1 MEVTMK
7 TLYTALILLL
17 MASLP
22 LLGQVNTM
30 TASFNP
36 STVQVNSFN
45 TASFDPTSPESQP
58 ILTTLTIQNNSS
70 ESYIFRMKLTV
81 KWNETTLTNAEFR
94 SKEAIAANGIYYPLT
109 NRDLITTNAS
119 SHFDE
124 IGVGGIS
131 LQDVIENSPVLRRAV
146 LAGFFPDGTVRL
158 EIQVRP
164 DETTATYGAPAVFSI
179 IVRNAGNISLVSP
192 GVPLGEDIPVLSTNP
207 MSFFWNAINTEF
219 NQYYLNILE
228 FPPNVVPTV
237 NNVEAM
243 GQHFWP
249 LTPTPVTGGAYS
261 EFIPFVPGNY
271 YAWQISTTLYTE
283 TNPYTRERD
292 QSNLTS
298 AWYVFRF
305 APEDQSSPL
314 TINELQAALSSLGSP
329 AIEAIFS
336 GGFAPIG
343 VIQSEGQSL
352 SGEEAINLIRSLIGR
367 NVTID
372 IRN

>member
-7 TLYTALILLL
+7 TSFTMLILLL
-17 MASLP
+17 IAALP
-22 LLGQVNTM
+22 LLGQAGAM

-58 ILTTLTIQNNSS
+58 VLTTLTIQNNTS

-81 KWNETTLTNAEFR
+81 KWNESTLTTAEFR
-94 SKEAIAANGIYYPLT
+94 SKEAIPANGIFYPLT
-109 NRDLITTNAS
+109 NRDLITTSAS
-119 SHFDE
+119 THFDE
-124 IGVGGIS
+124 IGVGGIT
-131 LQDVIENSPVLRRAV
+131 LQDVIENSSVLRRAV

-158 EIQVRP
+158 EVQVRP
-164 DETTATYGAPAVFSI
+164 DDTSSVYGNPAVFSI
-179 IVRNAGNISLVSP
+179 IVRNAGTISLVSP
-192 GVPLGEDIPVLSTNP
+192 GVPLGEQAPIISTNP

-249 LTPTPVTGGAYS
+249 LNPTPVTGGVYS
-261 EFIPFVPGNY
+261 EYIPFVPGNY

-292 QSNLTS
+292 QSSLKSN
-298 AWYVFRF
+298 WYVFRF
-305 APEDQSSPL
+305 APQDQAPAI
-314 TINELQAALSSLGSP
+314 TINELQAALSSLGNP

-343 VIQSEGQSL
+343 VIQSDGQSM
-352 SGEEAINLIRSLIGR
+352 SGEEAINLIRSLVGR
-367 NVTID
+367 NVVID